1 MIMPYVLSCLHN
13 FNLSLGTENTT
24 NSKNTD
30 NTYNTDNTEDHMGM
44 NDENNLK
51 LGDMPVSLW
60 IDTTRDT
67 GYTSLEDDAD
77 VDVAIVG
84 AGITGL
90 RPLTCCAAAAQDRG
104 DRCKPHRKRC
114 LGAYDSQDNVPTC
127 S

>member
-77 VDVAIVG
+77 VDG
-84 AGITGL
+84 DRGSRDH
-90 RPLTCCAAAAQDRG
+90 RPYDLTCCAPRRG
-104 DRCKPHRKRC
+104 MR
-114 LGAYDSQDNVPTC
+114 
-127 S
+127 